1 MRYGTFLALLAV
13 IGVCLGIAACSKQ
26 YAPAMETMVDGAP
39 SPSLARNVAGQ
50 RRAEQRVAGK
60 AMDFA
65 EGETALGED
74 KQAGVNLSVLADSQP
89 DRYLIKDALLT
100 IEVDDAR
107 AASDSLVAT
116 VKSAGGYVGQLL
128 EHEDSLGVRSVS
140 MQVRVPADRFE
151 DSMRQ
156 FEPLGKIL
164 QKQITTRDVTEEFV
178 DTDAKVRNLKRTEE
192 RVLDHLNRTAKL
204 EDILQ
209 VEQELSRYRERI
221 EQMEG
226 RLRFLNN
233 RVAFSTIQITIQEK
247 AKAGT
252 IVPPESFSTGKVF
265 AEATRSL
272 VGFGRV
278 LWVKVIW
285 LLVWSPVWMPL
296 AAIAYLIYRRHIKPA
311 LKLPQAKS
319 E

>member
-1 MRYGTFLALLAV
+1 MRYRTFLKLFV
-13 IGVCLGIAACSKQ
+13 VVGVCLGIAACSEKG
-26 YAPAMETMVDGAP
+26 APAMQGMV
-39 SPSLARNVAGQ
+39 
-50 RRAEQRVAGK
+50 E
-60 AMDFA
+60 
-65 EGETALGED
+65 ETAAAEYAENAQGKSRARSAMAPGED
-74 KQAGVNLSVLADSQP
+74 KQAGVNLAVLADSQP
-89 DRYLIKDALLT
+89 DRYLIKDAVLT

-107 AASDSLVAT
+107 VASDALVAVVT
-116 VKSAGGYVGQLL
+116 SSGGYVGELL
-128 EHEDSLGVRSVS
+128 ERQDGLGIRYVS

-151 DSMRQ
+151 DSMAQ
-156 FEPLGKIL
+156 FSPLGKIL

-178 DTDAKVRNLKRTEE
+178 DTDAKVRNLKCTEE
-192 RVLDHLNRTAKL
+192 RVLDHLSRTAKL
-204 EDILQ
+204 EDILK

-233 RVAFSTIQITIQEK
+233 RVAFSTIQVTIQEK
-247 AKAGT
+247 AKATT

-265 AEATRSL
+265 SEATRSL

-285 LLVWSPVWMPL
+285 LLVWSPVWVPL

-311 LKLPQAKS
+311 LKLPQAKN